1 LVKAAF
7 TNDQLRSLGA
17 EDRET
22 SMSRLLSAGFL
33 MLLIAAA
40 GLPAAADE
48 SGPPA
53 EATAGVVAS
62 APANVV
68 AHQRAKAPADEY
80 FGRLKMSILGVRN
93 LIYDIDARADNAS
106 EEIAA
111 NLCHKLILAEDALRD
126 WQAKYPDD
134 TWIPKFGY
142 AMLKDYETIDSDM
155 LADESHAASIHGIDL
170 ANWLGA
176 LYPDSE
182 FAPK

>member
-1 LVKAAF
+1 
-7 TNDQLRSLGA
+7 
-17 EDRET
+17 
-22 SMSRLLSAGFL
+22 MSRLLRAGFF
-33 MLLIAAA
+33 MLLIAGA

-48 SGPPA
+48 SAPPA
-53 EATAGVVAS
+53 EAPVPVVAS
-62 APANVV
+62 APVNVS
-68 AHQRAKAPADEY
+68 AHHGAKAPADEY

-93 LIYDIDARADNAS
+93 VVYDIDARADSAS
-106 EEIAA
+106 EDIAA
-111 NLCHKLILAEDALRD
+111 NFCHKLILAEDSLRD

-134 TWIPKFGY
+134 TWVPKFGY

-155 LADESHAASIHGIDL
+155 VADESHAASIHAIDL